1 MNVFRDKIVLAIEET
16 ADIRGTE
23 VGALLD
29 ETVLLE
35 SGLDS
40 LGFAI
45 LVARLEEELG
55 YDPFVMM
62 QEPVYP
68 RTLGEFIEIY
78 QQQELEKI
86 NDLISKNEWDF
97 PALVSYYKKGEIGV
111 PIPSTGQ
118 RNLQRSGS
126 KGASPRRGSLKL

>member
-1 MNVFRDKIVLAIEET
+1 MSNLKNKIILAINET
-16 ADIRGTE
+16 ADMRGTGIG
-23 VGALLD
+23 VLTD

-62 QEPVYP
+62 DLPVYP
-68 RTLGEFIEIY
+68 RTLSEFIEIY
-78 QQQELEKI
+78 QRFAPK
-86 NDLISKNEWDF
+86 
-97 PALVSYYKKGEIGV
+97 
-111 PIPSTGQ
+111 
-118 RNLQRSGS
+118 
-126 KGASPRRGSLKL
+126 